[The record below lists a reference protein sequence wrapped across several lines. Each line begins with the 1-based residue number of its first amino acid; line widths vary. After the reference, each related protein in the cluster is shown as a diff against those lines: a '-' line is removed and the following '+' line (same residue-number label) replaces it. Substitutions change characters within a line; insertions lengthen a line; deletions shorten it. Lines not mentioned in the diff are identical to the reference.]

1 MSDRLEHNCFY
12 CSSTLHLSDNCPVGM
27 KETPKEAALAA
38 TKAELEE
45 AELRGAKWMFE
56 QCKLQAPCPR
66 DNVCS
71 EAYMARDL
79 RCPECPEW
87 DLVTPEAVVAEARAK
102 AADKK

>member
-1 MSDRLEHNCFY
+1 MSDHIEHSCFY
-12 CSSTLHLSDNCPVGM
+12 CGSTLHYDSDCPAGI
-27 KETPKEAALAA
+27 KERAEKAAATA
-38 TKAELEE
+38 TKAELEA

-56 QCKLQAPCPR
+56 QCKQQAPCPR

-102 AADKK
+102 AAGKT